1 MIYLDNAATTWP
13 KPEIV
18 YRTMDN
24 FLRNSGG
31 NPGRG
36 GHSMAEAASRVVDD
50 TRLLLA
56 RLINAPDTNRMIF
69 TYNCT
74 DSLNTG
80 LKGLLKPGDH
90 VITSTIEHNSVI
102 RPLEKL
108 RHRGIEITRVNPD
121 PEYGYVL
128 PGDIEK
134 AVKTNTKLIVM
145 THGSNV
151 NGIIQPVGEYGLLA
165 REHDLILMVDAAQTA
180 GIYRLDVQR
189 DNIDLLAFSGHKS
202 LFGPPGTGG
211 LYIGERVEL
220 DTLREGGT
228 GSQSEL
234 EEQPFQL
241 PNRFESGTQNT
252 VGIAGLGTG
261 LRYIFEES
269 TNKILGHE
277 IRLTSRIIEGL
288 SEIPG
293 ITVYAARHI
302 TNQCPVVSFTID
314 DMEPGEIGT
323 VLDQAFDI
331 KVRAGLHCAPTAHK
345 TLGTL
350 PRGTVRLSPG
360 YFNTSEEIDVTL
372 EAIKRISF
380 SRGSIKRVEAG
391 LKG

>member
-13 KPEIV
+13 KPDIV
-18 YRTMDN
+18 YRTMDT
-24 FLRNSGG
+24 FMRNSGG

-36 GHSMAEAASRVVDD
+36 GHSIAEEANKVVDD

-56 RLINAPDTNRMIF
+56 RLINAPDTNRVIF
-69 TYNCT
+69 TFNCT

-80 LKGLLKPGDH
+80 IKGLLKPGDH

-108 RHRGIEITRVNPD
+108 RRQGIEITRVSTD

-128 PGDIEK
+128 PEDMEK
-134 AVKTNTKLIVM
+134 AITAKTKLFVM
-145 THGSNV
+145 THASNV
-151 NGIIQPVGEYGLLA
+151 NGIIQPISEYGLLA
-165 REHDLILMVDAAQTA
+165 REYNVIFMVDAAQTA
-180 GIYRLDVQR
+180 GKYQLDVQQ
-189 DNIDLLAFSGHKS
+189 DNIDLLAFSGHKG

-211 LYIGERVEL
+211 LYIGERVDL

-228 GSQSEL
+228 GSHSEL
-234 EEQPFQL
+234 EEQPTQL

-252 VGIAGLGTG
+252 VGIAGLGAG

-269 TNKILGHE
+269 TNKILRHE
-277 IRLTSRIIEGL
+277 LRLTSRIIDGL
-288 SEIPG
+288 SVIPE
-293 ITVYAARHI
+293 ITVYAARSI
-302 TNQCPVVSFTID
+302 VNQCPVVSFTIN
-314 DMEPGEIGT
+314 DMEPGEVGT
-323 VLDQAFDI
+323 ILDQAFDI
-331 KVRAGLHCAPTAHK
+331 KVRTGLHCAPSAHK

-360 YFNTSEEIDVTL
+360 YFNTDEEIDVTL
-372 EAIKRISF
+372 EAIERIAF
-380 SRGSIKRVEAG
+380 SRGTINRVEAG

>member
-18 YRTMDN
+18 YRTMDT
-24 FLRNSGG
+24 FMRNSGG

-36 GHSMAEAASRVVDD
+36 GHSMAESASKVVDD

-56 RLINAPDTNRMIF
+56 RLINAPDNNRVIF
-69 TYNCT
+69 TLNCT

-108 RHRGIEITRVNPD
+108 RYQGIGITRVSTD
-121 PEYGYVL
+121 PEHGYVL
-128 PGDIEK
+128 PEDIEK
-134 AVKTNTKLIVM
+134 AITGKTKLIVM
-145 THGSNV
+145 THASNV
-151 NGIIQPVGEYGLLA
+151 NGVIQPVSEYGSLA
-165 REHDLILMVDAAQTA
+165 RKYNLILMIDAAQSVGKYA
-180 GIYRLDVQR
+180 VDVQR
-189 DNIDLLAFSGHKS
+189 DNIDLLAFSGHKG
-202 LFGPPGTGG
+202 LFGPAGTGG
-211 LYIGERVEL
+211 LYIGERAEL

-234 EEQPFQL
+234 EEQPSML
-241 PNRFESGTQNT
+241 PYKYESGTANT
-252 VGIAGLGTG
+252 VGIAGLGAG

-269 TNKILGHE
+269 TNKILEHE
-277 IRLTSRIIEGL
+277 LHLTSRIIEGL
-288 SEIPG
+288 SGIPG
-293 ITVYAARHI
+293 ITIYAARNISH
-302 TNQCPVVSFTID
+302 QCPVVSFTVND
-314 DMEPGEIGT
+314 TEPGEVGT
-323 VLDQAFDI
+323 ILDQAFDI
-331 KVRAGLHCAPTAHK
+331 KVRTGLHCAPAAHK

-360 YFNTSEEIDVTL
+360 YFNTNEEIDVTL
-372 EAIKRISF
+372 EAIERIAF
-380 SRGSIKRVEAG
+380 SKGSLKKAEAG

>member
-18 YRTMDN
+18 YRTMDT
-24 FLRNSGG
+24 FMRNSGG

-36 GHSMAEAASRVVDD
+36 GHSMAEAANKVVDD
-50 TRLLLA
+50 TRLLLS
-56 RLINAPDTNRMIF
+56 RLINAPDTDRVIF
-69 TYNCT
+69 TFNCT
-74 DSLNTG
+74 DSLNIG

-108 RHRGIEITRVNPD
+108 RHQGIDITRVSPD

-128 PGDIEK
+128 PDDIEK
-134 AVKTNTKLIVM
+134 AITKKTKLIVM
-145 THGSNV
+145 THASNV
-151 NGIIQPVGEYGLLA
+151 NGIIQPAGEYGLLS
-165 REHDLILMVDAAQTA
+165 REHNLIFMLDAAQTA
-180 GIYRLDVQR
+180 GKYQLDVQT
-189 DNIDLLAFSGHKS
+189 DNIDLLAFSGHKG

-234 EEQPFQL
+234 EEQPSQL
-241 PNRFESGTQNT
+241 PNRFESGTLNT
-252 VGIAGLGTG
+252 AGIAGLGAG

-277 IRLTSRIIEGL
+277 IRLTSRLIEGL

-293 ITVYAARHI
+293 VTIYAASDIGR
-302 TNQCPVVSFTID
+302 QCSVVSFTIS
-314 DMEPGEIGT
+314 DMEMGDVGT
-323 VLDQAFDI
+323 ILDQAFDI
-331 KVRAGLHCAPTAHK
+331 KVRTGLHCAPSAHK
-345 TLGTL
+345 TLGTF

-360 YFNTSEEIDVTL
+360 YFNTDEEIDVTL
-372 EAIKRISF
+372 EAIERIAF
-380 SRGSIKRVEAG
+380 SRGSVNKVEAG

>member
-18 YRTMDN
+18 YRTMDT
-24 FLRNSGG
+24 FMRNSGG

-36 GHSMAEAASRVVDD
+36 GHSMAEAASKVVDD

-56 RLINAPDTNRMIF
+56 RLINAPDTDRVIF
-69 TYNCT
+69 TFNCT

-108 RHRGIEITRVNPD
+108 RYQGIKITRISPD

-134 AVKTNTKLIVM
+134 AITSKTRLIIM
-145 THGSNV
+145 THASNV
-151 NGIIQPVGEYGLLA
+151 NGVIQPVGEYGLLA
-165 REHDLILMVDAAQTA
+165 RKYNLISMVDAAQSVGKYA
-180 GIYRLDVQR
+180 VDVQR
-189 DNIDLLAFSGHKS
+189 DNIDLLAFSGHKG
-202 LFGPPGTGG
+202 LFGPTGTGS
-211 LYIGERVEL
+211 LYISERVDL

-234 EEQPFQL
+234 EEQPSQL
-241 PNRFESGTQNT
+241 PNKFESGTLNT
-252 VGIAGLGTG
+252 AGIAGLGAG
-261 LRYIFEES
+261 LKYIFEES
-269 TNKILGHE
+269 ANKILGHE

-288 SEIPG
+288 SGIPG
-293 ITVYAARHI
+293 ITIYAARNI
-302 TNQCPVVSFTID
+302 SRQCPVVSFTVN
-314 DMEPGEIGT
+314 DMEPGEVGT
-323 VLDQAFDI
+323 ILDQAFDI
-331 KVRAGLHCAPTAHK
+331 KVRTGLHCAPAAHK

-360 YFNTSEEIDVTL
+360 YFNTNEEIDITL
-372 EAIKRISF
+372 EAIESIAF
-380 SRGSIKRVEAG
+380 SKGSIKKAEAG